1 MAQAHAHSQH
11 GQHGQHSSHNQHG
24 QPVTALERRLR
35 AALGSRLA
43 RFSGAAVAALT
54 TTEVALT
61 ICNGVFHLT
70 ATPAALVSWFA
81 GAVVSY
87 ALSRWAWNRTG
98 RPDVLRE
105 TIPFWAISVVVIVL
119 LTLANKLGY
128 HSAAWLHLT
137 GAGHVLWVDF
147 VWLVA
152 NFGTFLLRFAIFHY
166 ALFAD
171 RPAVLRRPARRLPA
185 GPGTMPQG
193 TRPAPRHAAPPA
205 TRPAPRHATA
215 PGARAA

>member
-1 MAQAHAHSQH
+1 MAHAHA
-11 GQHGQHSSHNQHG
+11 HNQPG
-24 QPVTALERRLR
+24 TVERRLR
-35 AALGSRLA
+35 GALGSRLA
-43 RFSGAAVAALT
+43 RFGGAALAALT
-54 TTEVALT
+54 ATEVALT
-61 ICNGVFHLT
+61 IGNGVFHLT
-70 ATPAALVSWFA
+70 ATPAAVVSWFV

-105 TIPFWAISVVVIVL
+105 TIPFWAISVAVLVL

-128 HSAAWLHLT
+128 HSAGWLHLT

-152 NFGTFLLRFAIFHY
+152 NFCTFLLRFAIFHHV
-166 ALFAD
+166 LFTD
-171 RPAVLRRPARRLPA
+171 RPAALHDPA
-185 GPGTMPQG
+185 GDPATH
-193 TRPAPRHAAPPA
+193 RAPRHAAAQA
-205 TRPAPRHATA
+205 TRPAPRHGAA

>member
-1 MAQAHAHSQH
+1 MAPAHAP
-11 GQHGQHSSHNQHG
+11 ND
-24 QPVTALERRLR
+24 PVTATKRRLR
-35 AALGSRLA
+35 GALGSRFA
-43 RFSGAAVAALT
+43 RFSGAALAALT
-54 TTEVALT
+54 ATEVALT

-105 TIPFWAISVVVIVL
+105 TIPFWAISVAVLVL

-137 GAGHVLWVDF
+137 GARHVLWVDF

-152 NFGTFLLRFAIFHY
+152 NFGTFLLRFAILHHV
-166 ALFAD
+166 LFAD
-171 RPAVLRRPARRLPA
+171 RTAALRPP
-185 GPGTMPQG
+185 
-193 TRPAPRHAAPPA
+193 AAPAASLADRTAALRPPAAPAANRAGAADARA
-205 TRPAPRHATA
+205 TRCQGR
-215 PGARAA
+215 RA